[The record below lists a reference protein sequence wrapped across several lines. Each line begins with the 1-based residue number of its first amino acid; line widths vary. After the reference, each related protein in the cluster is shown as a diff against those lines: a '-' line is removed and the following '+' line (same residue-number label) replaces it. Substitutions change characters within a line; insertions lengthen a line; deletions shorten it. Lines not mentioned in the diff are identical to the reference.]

1 MGAGERGGATTQ
13 PPARRASEPM
23 PSVRGEED
31 PPPAPGIRYLGRER
45 HGMEL
50 DDLHLMAHLL
60 ARIVRWLIDSRKTR
74 RARHRRTR

>member
-31 PPPAPGIRYLGRER
+31 PARPGHSLPRTERSRDGARRRLPNGVSASPADR
-45 HGMEL
+45 
-50 DDLHLMAHLL
+50 MA
-60 ARIVRWLIDSRKTR
+60 KT
-74 RARHRRTR
+74 APEDQKGAP

>member
-13 PPARRASEPM
+13 PPAWRASEPM
-23 PSVRGEED
+23 PSMRGEED
-31 PPPAPGIRYLGRER
+31 PARPGHRYLGRER